1 MNDQQIV
8 RGVARRDETAI
19 RCAMDKYGRLLW
31 SVAASVLGHEA
42 PTADI
47 EECVA
52 DVFIYFWQHAE
63 AFDPG
68 RGNLKTWLA
77 VVARSRAV
85 DRRRQLLRREE
96 VSLDQERLAE
106 SLQREEGLDAETREA
121 LCRAVD
127 ALEERDREILLRR
140 FAWGQKPREIAL
152 ALGLPVK
159 QVENRLYRSKQKL
172 RAWMSQ

>member
-1 MNDQQIV
+1 MNDQQIA
-8 RGVARRDETAI
+8 RGVARRDENAI
-19 RCAMDKYGRLLW
+19 RWAMDRYERLLW
-31 SVAASVLGHEA
+31 SVAASVLGREA
-42 PTADI
+42 AAADI

-77 VVARSRAV
+77 VVARSRAA
-85 DRRRQLLRREE
+85 DRRRQILRREE

-106 SLQREEGLDAETREA
+106 NLQREEGLDAETREA
-121 LCRAVD
+121 LCRAVE
-127 ALEERDREILLRR
+127 ALEEPDREILLRR

-152 ALGLPVK
+152 ALGLTVK